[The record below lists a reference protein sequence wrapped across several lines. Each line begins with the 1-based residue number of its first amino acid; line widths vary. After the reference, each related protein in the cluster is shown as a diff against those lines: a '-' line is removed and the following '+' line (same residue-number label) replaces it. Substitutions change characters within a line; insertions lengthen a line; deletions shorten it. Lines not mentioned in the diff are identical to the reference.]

1 MLLYLSYPN
10 SGRCAL
16 KSPAIIVLVFASFM
30 SGRSEFVPGGQYI
43 LWMVNFVLDFV
54 LKERSKVE
62 EEQQRP
68 SSASYWSRQDGRY
81 HRQTPKPTKT
91 VLVGG

>member
-30 SGRSEFVPGGQYI
+30 SGRREFVSGGQYT
-43 LWMVNFVLDFV
+43 LWMVNFALDFV
-54 LKERSKVE
+54 QVVVVVFCQSISL
-62 EEQQRP
+62 
-68 SSASYWSRQDGRY
+68 
-81 HRQTPKPTKT
+81 
-91 VLVGG
+91 LVRFSVFPVMSFLISVMMP